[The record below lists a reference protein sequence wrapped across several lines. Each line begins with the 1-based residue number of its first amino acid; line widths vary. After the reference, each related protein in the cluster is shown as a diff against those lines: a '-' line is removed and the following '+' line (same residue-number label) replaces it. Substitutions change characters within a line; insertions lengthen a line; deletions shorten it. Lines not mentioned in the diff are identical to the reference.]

1 MSEEEKKALSV
12 LCSTNPEEG
21 QTILE
26 PPGSGPGYW
35 VGAASVIYDQ
45 ESKNFYLYYRLR
57 RPRGEEPDR
66 GYACHIAQSKDGQNF
81 SPIWQAEKRQ
91 FQSLSVERAALM
103 KTSSGTYR
111 LYISFVDVAD
121 GKWKIDCMEAA
132 SPDKFEPHERF
143 AASGG
148 QVPGRQRRPLDPDE
162 LGLAGVKDPYIWRLG
177 DKYYFFVSYAP
188 QPEES
193 APSAEA
199 DLHKS
204 GDVFATGLT
213 SSNTGLATS
222 EDGINFTYE
231 GDVLSPGDGWD
242 AGASR
247 LTSILQLPSAYLAF
261 YDGAVSVEE
270 NYEEKTGVALTYD
283 LRNFKRLSTEQPL
296 LTSPHSSGSLRYM
309 TALSVG
315 EETYLYYEYAR
326 PDGSHE
332 LRMNKVII

>member
-66 GYACHIAQSKDGQNF
+66 GYECHIAQSKDGQNF

-111 LYISFVDVAD
+111 LYISFVDTAD

-132 SPDKFEPHERF
+132 SPDKFNPHERF
-143 AASGG
+143 CA
-148 QVPGRQRRPLDPDE
+148 LDPDE
-162 LGLAGVKDPYIWRLG
+162 LGLAGVKDPYIWTLG
-177 DKYYFFVSYAP
+177 GKYYFFLSYAP
-188 QPEES
+188 IPQKMT
-193 APSAEA
+193 PSGKPG
-199 DLHKS
+199 LHKS

-222 EDGINFTYE
+222 EDGISFTYE

-242 AGASR
+242 AGAAR
-247 LTSILQLPSAYLAF
+247 LTSILHLPPFYLAF

-270 NYEEKTGVALTYD
+270 NYEEKTGVALSYD
-283 LRNFKRLSTEQPL
+283 LRNFKRLSTERPL
-296 LTSPHSSGSLRYM
+296 FTSPHSGGSLRYM
-309 TALSVG
+309 TAVSVG

-332 LRMNKVII
+332 IRMNKVIIKV